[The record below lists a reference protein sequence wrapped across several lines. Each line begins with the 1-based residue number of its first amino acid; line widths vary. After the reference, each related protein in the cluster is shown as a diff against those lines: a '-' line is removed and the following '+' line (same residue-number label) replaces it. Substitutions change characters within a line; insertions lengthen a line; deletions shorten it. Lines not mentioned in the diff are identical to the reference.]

1 MVDMAA
7 AEDMAV
13 EIIVV
18 VDELE
23 VEVEE
28 CHPMLDGVMVDNIIE
43 IVINFF
49 VLTVKDINIL
59 MNIVGTRMVCLEMY
73 LRTGRGGTP

>member
-1 MVDMAA
+1 MAA

-13 EIIVV
+13 EIIVE

-23 VEVEE
+23 VIVEE

-43 IVINFF
+43 IVTNFF

-59 MNIVGTRMVCLEMY
+59 VKIVGT
-73 LRTGRGGTP
+73 

>member
-1 MVDMAA
+1 
-7 AEDMAV
+7 MAV
-13 EIIVV
+13 EIIVE

-23 VEVEE
+23 VIVEE

-43 IVINFF
+43 IVTNFF

-59 MNIVGTRMVCLEMY
+59 VKIVGT
-73 LRTGRGGTP
+73 